1 MTKRRSGTAAAA
13 TASATNTLTAT
24 ELEEQARAAMAAHAE
39 LARNNPLEFNAFVL
53 RDEDTGLPVD
63 NSPTHE
69 AMHETLEVADRIL
82 ILAHIESGKT
92 SSITVGRTL
101 YELSR
106 DLNMR
111 GAIVSAKEE
120 LAAKP
125 LRAIK
130 TIITDSPEYS
140 ATFGANSSLDVSQQV
155 RPGAIWQ
162 ENKFIIDRPNKAI
175 RDPSVISLGMNS
187 KFLGARYSWV
197 VVDDLLNE
205 RNTRTAFQRNE
216 VYDWFLATVMG
227 RLTRNAR
234 LIFVNTAWHEQD
246 LIHRLARRKIWY
258 FKKFPVCTQPT
269 GDAWKVGAA
278 LKSSWPERWTP
289 SRIRDKMEELGGPAS
304 KETKKQLLVEAVT
317 EDDTTF
323 DESAIIRCQKR
334 GVGVRMQCES
344 LEDVRAAVLSARPRV
359 EGGPIPLTIP
369 DPLVVH
375 GLDLGGRRNTQSG
388 KTVMWSMGIHEDATR
403 QPVRIQ
409 AGRMSG
415 PEIRKLIIDTYEM
428 FGGVFMVENNATQ
441 HWIIEFTLEEMQI
454 PIIPFTTGANKADPA
469 FGVESIA
476 IELSQGGWVLPC
488 VKKDNDFVVDD
499 DLGAFLDGLRDY
511 SPETHTSDYVMAAW
525 FARECA
531 RRMFDRH
538 KRKTT
543 GNVGVRVIGG
553 RNAARP
559 DRERRAANKSERRRP
574 GRLRL
579 VE

>member
-1 MTKRRSGTAAAA
+1 MDTVPS
-13 TASATNTLTAT
+13 T

-39 LARNNPLEFNAFVL
+39 IARHDPLEFNAFCL
-53 RDEDTGLPVD
+53 RDEDTGNPVE
-63 NSPTHE
+63 NSATHI
-69 AMHETLEVADRIL
+69 AMHETLEVSNRIL

-130 TIITDSPEYS
+130 TIITDSPEYR
-140 ATFGANSSLDVSQQV
+140 ATFPEV
-155 RPGAIWQ
+155 RPGNIWQ

-175 RDPSVISLGMNS
+175 RDPSVIALGMNS

-258 FKKFPVCTQPT
+258 FKKFPVCTNI
-269 GDAWKVGAA
+269 GGE
-278 LKSSWPERWTP
+278 LKSTWPERWP
-289 SRIRDKMEELGGPAS
+289 VGRIKDKMEELGGPGA

-317 EDDTTF
+317 EDDASF
-323 DESAIIRCQKR
+323 DESVIIRCQRR
-334 GVGVRMQCES
+334 GINVPAVCNS
-344 LEDVRAAVLSARPRV
+344 LEEVRAAVLAARPRA
-359 EGGPIPLTIP
+359 EGAPQPLEIP
-369 DPLVVH
+369 DPIMVH
-375 GLDLGGRRNTQSG
+375 GLDLGGRRNAASG
-388 KTVMWSMGIHEDATR
+388 KTVMWSMALHEDGTR
-403 QPVRIQ
+403 QPVRIN
-409 AGRMSG
+409 AGRLSG
-415 PEIRKLIIDTYEM
+415 PAIRQLIIDTHET

-441 HWIIEFTLEEMQI
+441 QWIIEFTLELAQI
-454 PIIPFTTGANKADPA
+454 PIIPFTTGNNKADPA
-469 FGVESIA
+469 FGVESLA
-476 IELSQGGWVLPC
+476 IELSQGSWVLPC
-488 VKKDNDFVVDD
+488 VQKDDDFVVDD
-499 DLGAFLDGLRDY
+499 ELGAFLDGLRDF

-525 FARECA
+525 FAREAA
-531 RRMFDRH
+531 RRVFGRM
-538 KRKTT
+538 KRKA
-543 GNVGVRVIGG
+543 GNVNVKVISGGG
-553 RNAARP
+553 RGKS
-559 DRERRAANKSERRRP
+559 DRERKAANKSERRRP